1 MDVPLLEKIGDATVL
16 AERIAQVRR
25 RSEWL
30 HSKATDQIL
39 ALLDDF
45 AARLA
50 AEPRTAAVEGGGF
63 LVFWLR
69 RTNLERLLDLNFA
82 AAGRAV
88 LDRFVEVPGGM
99 LRAQPAGVVGHWVA
113 GNVPTLSLFS
123 WVLSLLTKNAAVVRV
138 SEQTL
143 DAVEP
148 FLQVFQSTQTDGL
161 TGAEILSTVGFV
173 HFPRDN
179 QECHRTMS
187 LSVDA
192 RVVWGSAQ
200 AVQTV
205 TALPREEHCTDLI
218 FGPKY
223 SLGVIDGQTQESRL
237 AEVARAF
244 VRDILIFDQ
253 RACSSP
259 QTIFVE
265 PSALEAEQLVEAF
278 AEPFR
283 RAAPKTEIDTYTA
296 TRIYTTRA
304 LWGLHQDRTFQGS
317 AGADWTVCYDGNVE
331 LKEAVQSR
339 TVFLTRVADIMDVI
353 PLLTPKIQTIG
364 LAVSDRNRAI
374 HFADAATRR
383 GVSRCVRP
391 GLMNVYDL
399 PWDGKLALSELVR
412 WVMLQV

>member
-1 MDVPLLEKIGDATVL
+1 
-16 AERIAQVRR
+16 VRAR
-25 RSEWL
+25 AEWL
-30 HSKATDQIL
+30 HGLSTDL
-39 ALLDDF
+39 LLTLLDNF
-45 AARLA
+45 ASRLA
-50 AEPRTAAVEGGGF
+50 ADPRTAAIEGGSF

-69 RTNLERLLDLNFA
+69 RKNLERLLDLNFG
-82 AAGRAV
+82 AAGRAA
-88 LDRFVEVPGGM
+88 LDHFVDVPGGM

-123 WVLSLLTKNAAVVRV
+123 WVLALLTKNAAVVRV

-143 DAVEP
+143 DAAEP
-148 FLQVFQSTQTDGL
+148 LVQVFQAAQADGL
-161 TGAEILSTVGFV
+161 TGAQILDTVRFV
-173 HFPRDN
+173 HFHRDH
-179 QECHRTMS
+179 QDCHRAMS
-187 LSVDA
+187 LAVDA

-200 AVQTV
+200 AVQAV
-205 TALPREEHCTDLI
+205 TALRRQEHCTEMV

-223 SLGVIDGQTQESRL
+223 SLGVIDRATQETRL
-237 AEVARAF
+237 SEVARAF

-265 PSALEAEQLVEAF
+265 PSALDGEQLVEAF

-283 RAAPKTEIDTYTA
+283 RAAPKAEIDTYTA

-304 LWGLHQDRTFQGS
+304 LWGLSQDRTFRAAS
-317 AGADWTVCYDGNVE
+317 GADWTVCYDTDVA

-339 TVFLTRVADIMDVI
+339 TLFLTRVADVMDVI
-353 PLLTPKIQTIG
+353 PLLGPKIQSIG
-364 LAVSDRNRAI
+364 LAVADRDRAVR
-374 HFADAATRR
+374 FADAATRR
-383 GVSRCVRP
+383 GVSRCVKP

-412 WVMLQV
+412 WVTMQV